1 MTSDRF
7 IERLLP
13 RLDAVSISLNAE
25 EIRLLSEYWT
35 LLERWNA
42 KVNLTALPLDGAPS
56 QSIDRLLV
64 EPLLASRLMPPP
76 PVTWFDLGS
85 GGGSPAVPLKVVIPS
100 ARLLMVES
108 RSRKAAFLREVVR
121 TLGLTYAEVLNDRF
135 EHIADEQS
143 GVADCITIRAVRPD
157 QALAQAI
164 CRLLKPSGRLILFES
179 PEARRGMPDFAPIDE
194 VVPPGMQ
201 SRIRAVVPRGTKD

>member
-1 MTSDRF
+1 MSDRF
-7 IERLLP
+7 ADRLLP
-13 RLDAVSISLNAE
+13 RLEGVSILLSAE

-64 EPLLASRLMPPP
+64 EPLLASRLMPPQ

-85 GGGSPAVPLKVVIPS
+85 GGGSPAVPLKVVTPN
-100 ARLLMVES
+100 ARLVMVES

-121 TLGLTYAEVLNDRF
+121 TLGLASTEVLNDRF
-135 EHIADEQS
+135 EHVADDQP
-143 GVADCITIRAVRPD
+143 GVADCITIRAVKADR
-157 QALAQAI
+157 ALVRTI
-164 CRLLKPSGRLILFES
+164 RRLLKPSGRLILFENS
-179 PEARRGMPDFAPIDE
+179 EVARNAPDFDSIDE
-194 VVPPGMQ
+194 VIHPAMRT
-201 SRIRAVVPRGTKD
+201 RIRAVVPRGTKD